1 MVSTL
6 SISIVYLRFKLL
18 CLLLHYRYF
27 TPGGFVADLTDW
39 KTNSPLTN
47 AFEGALNFS
56 VIDFAKYVHLHVN

>member
-6 SISIVYLRFKLL
+6 SILSIVYLRLKLL

-47 AFEGALNFS
+47 AF
-56 VIDFAKYVHLHVN
+56 